1 MNTNWEKQTIENIAN
16 LFNGKAIKP
25 GGNSKYPIYGSNGII
40 GRTDKYKFNNA
51 IIIGRV
57 GAYCGSIEYCED
69 LFWASD
75 NTIVLKEKDYNK
87 TSIYFL
93 YCLLKYLKLNRY
105 AGGSAQ
111 PLLTQNVLKRI
122 SFKIPSYDLQEKIAS
137 ILSAY
142 DELIENNN
150 RRIEIL
156 EKMAETIYKEWF
168 VYFRFPEHE
177 KVEMVDS
184 ELGKIPKG
192 WEVKFK
198 DYVDF
203 LEGPGLRSRQYREKG
218 IPFLNIRTL
227 NNNEIDFT
235 KVNFIDE
242 KEVAEHY
249 NHFLLLEDDHVVS
262 SSGTIGR
269 VVTIR
274 KNHLPLLLNTSII
287 RMRPKN
293 SRVGK
298 WFLKHFLKSLY
309 FQGQIRAYAI
319 GSAQI
324 NYGPSHL
331 KRMWLILPTENISRL
346 YEDIV
351 NPLEEQI
358 KNILDRNI
366 ILKNTRDI
374 LLPKLIS
381 GTIDVSD
388 LDIKIEEKK

>member
-1 MNTNWEKQTIENIAN
+1 MKSSWEKIKMRKIADLNPYKITKEFRFETIEYLDISSVGSGYITKPKIMKLSEAPSRAKRLVNDGNIILSTVRPNRRSFYFFKHAKDN
-16 LFNGKAIKP
+16 LVVSTGFAVLQAKKKVIPKFLYYLIN
-25 GGNSKYPIYGSNGII
+25 
-40 GRTDKYKFNNA
+40 DYKFTGYLTKSAKGSAYPAVDEEIINNA
-51 IIIGRV
+51 IL
-57 GAYCGSIEYCED
+57 SIPKE
-69 LFWASD
+69 
-75 NTIVLKEKDYNK
+75 LKEQ
-87 TSIYFL
+87 
-93 YCLLKYLKLNRY
+93 R
-105 AGGSAQ
+105 
-111 PLLTQNVLKRI
+111 
-122 SFKIPSYDLQEKIAS
+122 KITS

-150 RRIEIL
+150 RRIGIL
-156 EKMAETIYKEWF
+156 EEMAETIYKEWF
-168 VYFRFPEHE
+168 VHFRYPGHE
-177 KVEMVDS
+177 KDKMIDS
-184 ELGKIPKG
+184 ELGKIPEG

-203 LEGPGLRSRQYREKG
+203 LEGPGLRRRQYREKG

-242 KEVAEHY
+242 KEVSEHY
-249 NHFLLLEDDHVVS
+249 NHFLLLENDHVVS

-274 KNHLPLLLNTSII
+274 ENHLPLLLNTSII

-293 SRVGK
+293 SRVVGK
-298 WFLKHFLKSLY
+298 WFLKHFLKSMY

-331 KRMWLILPTENISRL
+331 KRMWLILPTENISKL

-351 NPLEEQI
+351 TPLEEQI
-358 KNILDRNI
+358 KNN
-366 ILKNTRDI
+366 
-374 LLPKLIS
+374 
-381 GTIDVSD
+381 
-388 LDIKIEEKK
+388 